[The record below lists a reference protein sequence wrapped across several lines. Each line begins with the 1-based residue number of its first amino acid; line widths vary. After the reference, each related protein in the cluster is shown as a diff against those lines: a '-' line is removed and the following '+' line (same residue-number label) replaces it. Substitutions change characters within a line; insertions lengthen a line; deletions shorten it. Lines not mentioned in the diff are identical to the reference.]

1 MIREERKSAIKH
13 FWSKLFLGRLFKGT
27 SLRETIEEIIVEDD
41 SSDAQS
47 IAKNERE
54 ILGNVLNLREVQV
67 RDIMVQRLEIV
78 SVPVNARL
86 EHTIAKFVESQKSSV
101 VVYQGTI
108 DNVVGVVYIKDLI
121 NWFYVDKPFNI
132 SMFVKKVL
140 FIPPTMKSIDLLFK
154 MRETG
159 IKTAIVVDEYGGVD
173 GIVSFRDVIDEII
186 GDIQDVSEIKNQR
199 KRVMKSADGS
209 VIADAR
215 STFSEIQKLGGIKI
229 VPDDKSIDTIG
240 GAIASLIGRVP
251 VKGELVVCQKQK
263 LEFEILDADPRRV
276 KSVKIRQVT

>member
-1 MIREERKSAIKH
+1 MSREERKGVMKCLL
-13 FWSKLFLGRLFKGT
+13 SKVSFGRLFRGT
-27 SLRETIEEIIVEDD
+27 SLRDAIEAIIVEDD

-67 RDIMVQRLEIV
+67 RDIMVQRIEIE
-78 SVPVNARL
+78 SIPVNARL
-86 EHTIAKFVESQKSSV
+86 EHTIAKFIESQKSSI
-101 VVYQGTI
+101 VVYQGVI
-108 DNVVGVVYIKDLI
+108 DNVVGVVYIKDLV

-173 GIVSFRDVIDEII
+173 GLVSFRDVIEEII
-186 GDIQDVSEIKNQR
+186 GDIQDVAEVKNQR
-199 KRVMKSADGS
+199 KRVMKSADGF

-215 STFSEIQKLGGIKI
+215 STFSELQKYGGIRI

-251 VKGELVVCQKQK
+251 VRGELVMCQKQK

-276 KSVKIRQVT
+276 KSVKIRQVA

>member
-1 MIREERKSAIKH
+1 MSREERKSAMRH
-13 FWSKLFLGRLFKGT
+13 FLSKLFWGRLFKGA
-27 SLRETIEEIIVEDD
+27 SLREAIEEIIVEDD

-54 ILGNVLNLREVQV
+54 ILGNILNLREVQV
-67 RDIMVQRLEIV
+67 SNIMVQRIEIESITV
-78 SVPVNARL
+78 KARL
-86 EHTIAKFVESQKSSV
+86 EHALAKFVESQKSSI
-101 VVYQGTI
+101 VVYQSTI
-108 DNVVGVVYIKDLI
+108 DNIVGVVYIKDLVS
-121 NWFYVDKPFNI
+121 WFYVDRPFNI

-173 GIVSFRDVIDEII
+173 GLVSFRDVIEEII

-199 KRVMKSADGS
+199 KRVMKNSDGF

-240 GAIASLIGRVP
+240 GVIASLVGRVP
-251 VKGELVVCQKQK
+251 VRGELIVCHKQK

-276 KSVKIRQVT
+276 KSVKIRQVA